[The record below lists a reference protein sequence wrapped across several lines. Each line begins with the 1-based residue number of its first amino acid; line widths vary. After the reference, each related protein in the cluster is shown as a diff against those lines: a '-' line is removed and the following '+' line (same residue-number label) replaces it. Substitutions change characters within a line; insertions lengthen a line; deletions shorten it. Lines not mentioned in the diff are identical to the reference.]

1 MLYYNIVKPKTK
13 GDTMK
18 RCAKRNIL
26 YRQWGCSS
34 PRAVV
39 LMVHGLGGHS
49 NNWEFPALFLVEH
62 GIACYSIE
70 LKGFGNT
77 EGTKG
82 HIDSL
87 NTYIK
92 DVRRL
97 YNIIRREHRR
107 LPVFIAGES
116 MGGLIGFLTVIKRPR
131 LFRGL
136 ICISPGFKSSLKFSL
151 IEYLKMISARFYNQK
166 KQFPMPFT
174 NEMCTRDPEC
184 LKIMNNDK
192 LEHKWATPRLLQS
205 ILLGQLSS
213 KLFKHKVRTD
223 TLFLL
228 AGSDTFVSS
237 EASKKI
243 FKGIPFEHKQ
253 IIEYPQMR
261 HSLTMELGREKVFDD
276 LLAWIDKR
284 S

>member
-1 MLYYNIVKPKTK
+1 
-13 GDTMK
+13 MK
-18 RCAKRNIL
+18 RCEKRNIL

-34 PRAVV
+34 PRAVMI
-39 LMVHGLGGHS
+39 LVHGLGGHS
-49 NNWEFPALFLVEH
+49 NNWDFWASFLSGH
-62 GIACYSIE
+62 GIASYAIE

-77 EGTKG
+77 EGVKG

-97 YNIIRREHRR
+97 YNITKRDHGR

-116 MGGLIGFLTVIKRPR
+116 LGGLIGFLTVIKKPL

-136 ICISPGFKSSLKFSL
+136 VCVSPGFASRLKFSL
-151 IEYLKMISARFYNQK
+151 RDYIKMVSARFYNSK
-166 KQFPMPFT
+166 KQFVMPFT

-184 LKIMNNDK
+184 KKIMDNDK
-192 LEHKWATPRLLQS
+192 LEHKLATPKLLQS

-228 AGSDTFVSS
+228 AGADTFVSS
-237 EASKKI
+237 DASKKI
-243 FKGIPFEHKQ
+243 FAGIRFEHKHM
-253 IIEYPQMR
+253 IEYPEMR
-261 HSLTMELGREKVFDD
+261 HSLTMELGREKVFAD
-276 LLAWIDKR
+276 LLKWVEKR
-284 S
+284 I

>member
-1 MLYYNIVKPKTK
+1 
-13 GDTMK
+13 MK
-18 RCAKRNIL
+18 KCERRNIM

-34 PRAVV
+34 PRAAV

-49 NNWEFPALFLVEH
+49 NNWELPARFLVEH
-62 GIACYSIE
+62 GFSCYSIE

-77 EGTKG
+77 EGVKG

-97 YNIIRREHRR
+97 YNIIKREHRR

-116 MGGLIGFLTVIKRPR
+116 MGGLIGFLTVIKKPS

-136 ICISPGFKSSLKFSL
+136 VCVSPGFKSSLKFSL
-151 IEYLKMISARFYNQK
+151 MEYFKMVTARFYNAK
-166 KQFPMPFT
+166 KQFYMPFT
-174 NEMCTRDPEC
+174 NAMCSRDPEC
-184 LKIMNNDK
+184 LKIMDADT
-192 LEHKWATPRLLQS
+192 LEHKWATPKLLQS

-213 KLFKHKVRTD
+213 RLFKYKVKTD

-228 AGSDTFVSS
+228 AGADTFVSS
-237 EASKKI
+237 KASRKI
-243 FKGIPFEHKQ
+243 FDGIKFEHKH
-253 IIEYPQMR
+253 IIEYPEMR
-261 HSLTMELGREKVFDD
+261 HSLTMELGREQVFKD
-276 LLAWIDKR
+276 LLHWLEKR
-284 S
+284 V

>member
-1 MLYYNIVKPKTK
+1 
-13 GDTMK
+13 MK
-18 RCAKRNIL
+18 KCEKRNIL

-34 PRAVV
+34 PRAAI
-39 LMVHGLGGHS
+39 LLVHGLGGHS
-49 NNWEFPALFLVEH
+49 NNWEFLANFLAQH
-62 GIACYSIE
+62 DISSYSIE
-70 LKGFGNT
+70 LKGFGKT

-97 YNIIRREHRR
+97 YNIIKKDHARQ
-107 LPVFIAGES
+107 PVFIAGES
-116 MGGLIGFLTVIKRPR
+116 MGGLIGFLTVIKKPK

-136 ICISPGFKSSLKFSL
+136 VCLSPGFASKLKFSL
-151 IEYLKMISARFYNQK
+151 MEYFKMISARFYNSR
-166 KQFPMPFT
+166 KQFVMPFT

-184 LKIMNNDK
+184 KKIMDSDT
-192 LEHKWATPRLLQS
+192 LEHKLATPQLLQS

-213 KLFKHKVRTD
+213 NLLKHKIRTD

-237 EASKKI
+237 DASKKI
-243 FKGIPFEHKQ
+243 FKGIKFEHKE
-253 IIEYPQMR
+253 IIEYPEMR
-261 HSLTMELGREKVFDD
+261 HSLTMELGREKVFSD
-276 LLAWIDKR
+276 LLRWLQKR
-284 S
+284 I